1 MQNEVKWLIDYFDS
15 HYVPQDLLDT
25 VETLIQWVNMTHSY
39 QSKNDR
45 LREWSPE
52 DEKLYDVAYHIY
64 AMTLLHPS
72 GITYQALIGAIA
84 NHVKCASTLDR
95 AKTAAEMIALAYQCE
110 LIVITKTSENNMV
123 ITTNHE
129 LEVEMPR
136 FIQHIPLFE
145 RPEPVTNK
153 ILGSRLKQHEGDV
166 CNDHIDR
173 MNAIPLALETR
184 IIDSMHETTKNVHE
198 TVEQE
203 QAWNAFVE
211 NSSSV
216 YGLIREQGNRFHLS
230 HSNDTRGRCYA
241 SGWCVGYQG
250 SSYKK
255 AIVQLAD
262 KEIIKL

>member
-1 MQNEVKWLIDYFDS
+1 MQNEVRWLKEYFNS
-15 HYVPQDLLDT
+15 HAVPQDLLDT
-25 VETLIQWVNMTHSY
+25 VETLFHWVNMLHGY

-45 LREWSPE
+45 LMEWSPE
-52 DEKLYDVAYHIY
+52 EEALYDVAYHIY
-64 AMTLLHPS
+64 AMALLHPS

-84 NHVKCASTLDR
+84 NHVNCASTLDR

-123 ITTNHE
+123 ITTDHE
-129 LEVEMPR
+129 LEVEIPR
-136 FIQHIPLFE
+136 FIQHMPLFE
-145 RPEPVTNK
+145 RPEPVTSR

-166 CNDHIDR
+166 CNEHIDR
-173 MNAIPLALETR
+173 MNAIPLALELR
-184 IIDSMHETTKNVHE
+184 VIDTLPETTKNAHE

-216 YGLIREQGNRFHLS
+216 YGLIRKQGNRFHLS
-230 HSNDTRGRCYA
+230 HSHDTRGRCYA
-241 SGWCVGYQG
+241 SGYCVGYQG

-262 KEIIKL
+262 KEVIRL